1 MQRIPTIP
9 TLIDCIEKIIPE
21 AKESGSGGN
30 ATVFRVEGNYAI
42 KVEPGLDPADHEK
55 NVHIHKE
62 LANHAIVP
70 HVYAAHH
77 DGRDGGVSYIMMDAM
92 DQDVAEYVGG
102 WHRCRFRSPIS
113 YCLK

>member
-42 KVEPGLDPADHEK
+42 KVEP
-55 NVHIHKE
+55 
-62 LANHAIVP
+62 
-70 HVYAAHH
+70 
-77 DGRDGGVSYIMMDAM
+77 VSYTHLTLPTKA
-92 DQDVAEYVGG
+92 
-102 WHRCRFRSPIS
+102 
-113 YCLK
+113 